1 MIQRV
6 TSVYNMRQA
15 VFSSDPLVT
24 GHGEEG
30 IKTECV
36 SKTCRPKEFAKT
48 QAPGEFQNQI
58 QPMWRALG
66 QGKRLLRLQ
75 EKPEQT
81 GKGGPAERHW
91 GASSFPPLAKSLHS
105 LGNCSGRQSPASP
118 NSESSRASRSW
129 ATMQSPLASYI
140 TSA

>member
-1 MIQRV
+1 M
-6 TSVYNMRQA
+6 
-15 VFSSDPLVT
+15 FSSDPLVT

-48 QAPGEFQNQI
+48 QALGEFQNQI

-75 EKPEQT
+75 ETPEQT
-81 GKGGPAERHW
+81 GKGGPAERGTGGPVPFRPW
-91 GASSFPPLAKSLHS
+91 L
-105 LGNCSGRQSPASP
+105 
-118 NSESSRASRSW
+118 RASTAW
-129 ATMQSPLASYI
+129 EIVLDGSPSQP
-140 TSA
+140 